1 MIPNITTGK
10 GFGGLLSYLMMD
22 KETGLPRPEASLI
35 GGSLFGRTVSQL
47 TTEFGLIRRLRPQAE
62 EGVVLHHSLSFA
74 ATENPTD
81 EQLNQYTDR
90 YLEHMGLE
98 GMPHT
103 RIAHRDKGCVH
114 IHIEGSR
121 VGADGS
127 WANTWYDQLKSQKAA
142 AFVEMEFGL
151 VQVERPKMRERIN
164 REWAQLQKEHPDI
177 KEALEPQPLARP
189 ELKGELGVKAQ
200 IRLRLESIPDGLTLP
215 EWYEACEIE
224 GLHLVPNMGTDK
236 LTGWT
241 VQLKGTESKPLALG
255 KAYMSWNKLVDAGKV
270 LYNHDE
276 HFAFALKCKEIK
288 HDKPAVA
295 LSPQLSGPPA
305 TGPYPRDGR
314 TLDWDWQPVQGDPG
328 LPGAEEPSLVELVVG
343 PRLRPGTFGRDV
355 RTPSVAKV
363 HHPKPEAAARAPR
376 PSVGSGWSPIAHL
389 APSVHASVARIREL
403 HPDGRYALSPGSREH
418 LADRGP
424 IGGSNHWAQPYSDQ
438 PASRPGPVARMHDR
452 RPAPASTDRHR
463 DLHHQPLGGVQAPS
477 RGRAGSGPRGV
488 SVGQCLDRRGVE
500 ALKVND
506 IVRKAMEPFRT
517 MLREFITDPIAAAIA
532 SFSKKPQ
539 LAPPTWTPEPVMDL
553 PSVEDLVI
561 TAASYEMQPITLDG
575 DSDWMDDYRPASKFG
590 HKAPG
595 KPQDAPKPAPPPPQ
609 APKPKP
615 APEPPNPPTPKPG
628 RGFGR

>member
-35 GGSLFGRTVSQL
+35 GGTLFGRTVSQL

-81 EQLNQYTDR
+81 EQINQYTDR

-98 GMPHT
+98 EFPHT
-103 RIAHRDKGCVH
+103 RIVHRDKGCIH
-114 IHIEGSR
+114 IHLGISR

-142 AFVEMEFGL
+142 AFVEIEFGL
-151 VQVERPKMRERIN
+151 VQVERPKMRARID
-164 REWAQLQKEHPDI
+164 REWAQLRKERPDI

-189 ELKGELGVKAQ
+189 ELMGELGIKAQ
-200 IRLRLESIPDGLTLP
+200 IRLRLESIPAGLTLP
-215 EWYEACEIE
+215 EWIEACEIE

-255 KAYMSWNKLVDAGKV
+255 KVGKDLSWPKLLEAGRV
-270 LYNHDE
+270 IFNHDE
-276 HFAFALKCKEIK
+276 HFAFALKCKENK

-295 LSPQLSGPPA
+295 LGPQLPGPP
-305 TGPYPRDGR
+305 GIGLYPRDGG

-328 LPGAEEPSLVELVVG
+328 LPEPEGPSLVELVVA

-376 PSVGSGWSPIAHL
+376 PPVGSNWRSVAHL

-403 HPDGRYALSPGSREH
+403 HPDGGYAFSSGSREH

-424 IGGSNHWAQPYSDQ
+424 IGRSNYWAQPYSDQ
-438 PASRPGPVARMHDR
+438 PASRPGSVARMHDR
-452 RPAPASTDRHR
+452 RPAPASTDRYG
-463 DLHHQPLGGVQAPS
+463 DLHHQPLGGLQAPS
-477 RGRAGSGPRGV
+477 GGRAGSGSRSV
-488 SVGQCLDRRGVE
+488 SVGVCLDRRGVE
-500 ALKVND
+500 ALKIND

-517 MLREFITDPIAAAIA
+517 MLREFITDPIASALAI
-532 SFSKKPQ
+532 FTKKPQ
-539 LAPPTWTPEPVMDL
+539 LAPPAWTPEPVVDL

-561 TAASYEMQPITLDG
+561 TAASHEAPPITLDG
-575 DSDWMDDYRPASKFG
+575 DFDWMDDYRPASKFA
-590 HKAPG
+590 HKSPEPAKPVEKAPAAFQEPS
-595 KPQDAPKPAPPPPQ
+595 KPRVAP
-609 APKPKP
+609 P
-615 APEPPNPPTPKPG
+615 APESTWRP
-628 RGFGR
+628 RR